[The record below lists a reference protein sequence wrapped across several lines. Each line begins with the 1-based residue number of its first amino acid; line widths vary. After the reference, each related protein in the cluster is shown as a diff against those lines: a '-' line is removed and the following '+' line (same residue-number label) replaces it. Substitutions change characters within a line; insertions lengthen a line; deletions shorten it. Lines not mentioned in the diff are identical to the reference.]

1 MLSQLSQLV
10 GYVKSS
16 ILEMER
22 LMPREVKGSDIISNI
37 VFYCP
42 VSVIINEY
50 ALLLNIMPWEQP
62 RDGNI
67 YVPACDG

>member
-1 MLSQLSQLV
+1 
-10 GYVKSS
+10 
-16 ILEMER
+16 MEK
-22 LMPREVKGSDIISNI
+22 LKPRKVRRSDVISNI
-37 VFYCP
+37 VFYCL
-42 VSVIINEY
+42 VSVIINEC

>member
-1 MLSQLSQLV
+1 
-10 GYVKSS
+10 
-16 ILEMER
+16 MEK
-22 LMPREVKGSDIISNI
+22 LMPRKVRGSDIISNI
-37 VFYCP
+37 VFYCL
-42 VSVIINEY
+42 VSVIINEC